1 MSKTRRCLANFSF
14 YDQRGIEKKLGQ
26 MAAQGWMIEQPG
38 GLLWT
43 YRKIRPQ
50 QLRFAVTYFPSA
62 SEFDPHPSQRQL
74 MKEDFCTQ
82 DGWKL
87 AARWDAMQIFYTD
100 RADAVPIDTDPVTQ
114 VETIH
119 RTMSKRILTAQ
130 LLSLALYLFVLVYQL
145 RQLWRNPVDY
155 LSTPSYLFSLPLW
168 MLLVVFPLYELI
180 YYFLWHRRAKK
191 AAEQG
196 IFLPVHTNRP
206 LGWCL
211 LAVAI
216 LLLILSQAGSVRK
229 FLFLTVWAAVIVA
242 MGLLGRC
249 LSRWLKKRGVS
260 RRVNQAAT
268 MGCILLLTVA
278 GLAGLTAGILT
289 GLLSFDDGHQPVG
302 SYQWGSFT
310 WDIYDDPMPLTV
322 EDLVETDT
330 QYSREADCQETFLLS
345 RCEYEQR
352 PLFNQEERDYQLSYT
367 VTDIKLPFLYNF
379 IRQSLLEERQDEA
392 VDGYVF
398 VDHYEP
404 IDAAPWGAQT
414 AYQVQ
419 REDGPRDTYLIC
431 WERRMVEIHFYWT
444 PTPEQIR
451 TAAELLGG

>member
-1 MSKTRRCLANFSF
+1 MSKTRRCFTNLSF
-14 YDQRGIEKKLGQ
+14 YDQKGIEKKLEQ
-26 MAAQGWMIEQPG
+26 MAAQGWMIQQPG

-50 QLRFAVTYFPSA
+50 RLRFAVTYFPDA
-62 SEFDPHPSQRQL
+62 SEFDPSPSQRQL
-74 MKEDFCTQ
+74 IKEDFCAQ
-82 DGWKL
+82 DGWEL
-87 AARWDAMQIFYTD
+87 AARWDAMQIFYTN

-119 RTMSKRILTAQ
+119 RTMSKRVLTAQ
-130 LLSLALYLFVLVYQL
+130 LLSLALYLFVLVSQL

-155 LSTPSYLFSLPLW
+155 LSTPSYLFPLPLW
-168 MLLVVFPLYELI
+168 MLLVVFPLYELGH
-180 YYFLWHRRAKK
+180 YFLWHRRAKQ

-196 IFLPVHTNRP
+196 VFLPVHTNRP

-216 LLLILSQAGSVRK
+216 LLLILSLAGSVRK
-229 FLFLTVWAAVIVA
+229 FLFLAVWLAVILA

-260 RRVNQAAT
+260 RRVNQVVT
-268 MGCILLLTVA
+268 MGCVLLLTVA

-289 GLLSFDDGHQPVG
+289 GLLPFGDSRQPVG
-302 SYQWGSFT
+302 SYQWGSRT
-310 WDIYDDPMPLTV
+310 LDIYDDPMPLTV

-330 QYSREADCQETFLLS
+330 QYSKEAHCQETFLLS
-345 RCEYEQR
+345 RCEYDQR
-352 PLFNQEERDYQLSYT
+352 PLFNQDERDYQLSYT
-367 VTDIKLPFLYNF
+367 VTDVKLPFLYDF
-379 IRQSLLEERQDEA
+379 IRQNLLEERQDE
-392 VDGYVF
+392 VIDDYVF

-404 IDAAPWGAQT
+404 IDAAPWGAQA

-419 REDGPRDTYLIC
+419 RDDGPRDTYLIC
-431 WERRMVEIHFYWT
+431 WENRMVEITFYWT

-451 TAAELLGG
+451 TAGEILGG

>member
-1 MSKTRRCLANFSF
+1 MPNRCHVGHQALESLVITGFS
-14 YDQRGIEKKLGQ
+14 G
-26 MAAQGWMIEQPG
+26 
-38 GLLWT
+38 
-43 YRKIRPQ
+43 
-50 QLRFAVTYFPSA
+50 
-62 SEFDPHPSQRQL
+62 
-74 MKEDFCTQ
+74 
-82 DGWKL
+82 
-87 AARWDAMQIFYTD
+87 
-100 RADAVPIDTDPVTQ
+100 
-114 VETIH
+114 
-119 RTMSKRILTAQ
+119 
-130 LLSLALYLFVLVYQL
+130 
-145 RQLWRNPVDY
+145 
-155 LSTPSYLFSLPLW
+155 PLKS
-168 MLLVVFPLYELI
+168 FPLYELI

-229 FLFLTVWAAVIVA
+229 FLFPTVWAAVIVA

-260 RRVNQAAT
+260 RRVNQAVT

-278 GLAGLTAGILT
+278 GLAGITAGILT

-404 IDAAPWGAQT
+404 IDAAPWGAQA

-419 REDGPRDTYLIC
+419 RDDGPRDTYLIC
-431 WERRMVEIHFYWT
+431 WESRMVEIHFYWT

>member
-1 MSKTRRCLANFSF
+1 MSETRRCFTTLSF
-14 YDQRGIEKKLGQ
+14 YDQKGIEKKLEQ
-26 MAAQGWMIEQPG
+26 MAAQGWMIAQPG

-50 QLRFAVTYFPSA
+50 RLRFAVTYFPSA

-74 MKEDFCTQ
+74 MKEDFCAQ

-119 RTMSKRILTAQ
+119 RTMSRRVLTAQ
-130 LLSLALYLFVLVYQL
+130 LLSLALYLFVLVSQL

-155 LSTPSYLFSLPLW
+155 LSHPFYLFMIPFW
-168 MLLVVFPLYELI
+168 TILVFFPLYELGH
-180 YYFLWHRRAKK
+180 YVLWHRRAKR

-196 IFLPVHTNRP
+196 IFLPVRTRK
-206 LGWCL
+206 LMSWIL
-211 LAVAI
+211 LTVAV
-216 LLLILSQAGSVRK
+216 LLLIVSLAGSSSNP
-229 FLFLTVWAAVIVA
+229 LFILVWLAITGAIV
-242 MGLLGRC
+242 LLSRC
-249 LSRWLKKRGVS
+249 LSGWLKKQGVS
-260 RRVNQAAT
+260 RRFNQGVTVAF
-268 MGCILLLTVA
+268 ILLLTVTI
-278 GLAGLTAGILT
+278 LAGIITGILT
-289 GLLSFDDGHQPVG
+289 GVLSFGDSRQPVG

-330 QYSREADCQETFLLS
+330 QDSREANCQETFLLS

-379 IRQSLLEERQDEA
+379 IRQSLLEEHQDEA

-404 IDAAPWGAQT
+404 IDAAPWDAQA
-414 AYQVQ
+414 AYQVY

-431 WERRMVEIHFYWT
+431 WESRMVEIHFYWT